1 MFLWWLIMWSIFSCA
16 GWSSACPLWKKMCIH
31 VFCPFFFF
39 DQVVCFLMLSCKSYL
54 YILNINPLLVISFAN
69 IFSHSVDFF
78 VLSMVSF
85 TVQKLLS
92 LVRSHQFNFAF
103 FSFALGVWSK
113 KLLLQFISKSVLPVF
128 FFSRSFMVSGLIFRS
143 LIHF

>member
-1 MFLWWLIMWSIFSCA
+1 MIALLTYVRWCLIVVLISVSVMVNNVEHLFMCRLIICMSSMEKNVYSCLLSI
-16 GWSSACPLWKKMCIH
+16 
-31 VFCPFFFF
+31 FFF

-103 FSFALGVWSK
+103 FSFALGV
-113 KLLLQFISKSVLPVF
+113 
-128 FFSRSFMVSGLIFRS
+128 
-143 LIHF
+143 